1 MGIFVFVRTYKYAKD
16 TSIAKREIL
25 NYYFYVNK
33 KL

>member
-16 TSIAKREIL
+16 IAKREIL
-25 NYYFYVNK
+25 NYYFYVSK